1 MRRTLFKSKIHN
13 ATLTGAD
20 LEYQGSIQ
28 IDRNLMTAA
37 DLEPYEMVHVLN
49 ASNGE
54 RLVTYVIE
62 GRPGSGDV
70 CLNGPAARLGY
81 PGDRVVI
88 ISYGEY
94 EEAEVAGHEPVVVHV
109 DEKNRPLRPRLKS
122 ESGS

>member
-28 IDRNLMTAA
+28 IDRNLMMAA
-37 DLEPYEMVHVLN
+37 DLAPYEMVHVLN

-62 GRPGSGDV
+62 GKPGSGEI

-94 EEAEVAGHEPVVVHV
+94 EEAELADHEPLVVHV
-109 DEKNRPLRPRLKS
+109 DDENRPLRPRLQS

>member
-1 MRRTLFKSKIHN
+1 MRRTLFKSKIHK

-20 LEYQGSIQ
+20 LEYEGSIQ
-28 IDRNLMTAA
+28 IDRDLMTEA
-37 DLEPYEMVHVLN
+37 DLQPYEMVHVLN

-62 GRPGSGDV
+62 GKPGSGEV

-81 PGDRVVI
+81 PGDQVVI
-88 ISYGEY
+88 ISYGEFD
-94 EEAEVAGHEPVVVHV
+94 EAEVADHEPVVVHV
-109 DEKNRPLRPRLKS
+109 DEQNRPLRPRLKS